1 MLKNPVGSPQTS
13 KSFLP
18 NSAFGVSWELTRL
31 LFSCCWNTPS
41 IDESHRA
48 AQFLPQNKCRNLK
61 SQCLGQQPT
70 SAAGDGEYYYFE
82 CAIIIYSSHCPT
94 TFLTCSTWF
103 PAACADGVTHT
114 GPELNQEQALHCFI
128 YQPLLTAELAIWV
141 SALLGLQGRT
151 TQITAGTKLLPPS
164 WNISVLTG
172 LVREVAGPVPSTKVP
187 EGARTPGRLHQ
198 DAADPG
204 RCSLQVVQG
213 RGILTLVTQSL
224 SQWKQFSSGYE
235 TRRKEG
241 KMFPS
246 GFEGRG

>member
-1 MLKNPVGSPQTS
+1 MLQNPVGSLQTS

-31 LFSCCWNTPS
+31 LFSCWWNTPS

-103 PAACADGVTHT
+103 FQLLVQMGWHT
-114 GPELNQEQALHCFI
+114 QA
-128 YQPLLTAELAIWV
+128 Q
-141 SALLGLQGRT
+141 
-151 TQITAGTKLLPPS
+151 
-164 WNISVLTG
+164 N
-172 LVREVAGPVPSTKVP
+172 STKSKLYPVLFTSLSWLLSWLF
-187 EGARTPGRLHQ
+187 ECLLCLACKAGLLKSLLVQ
-198 DAADPG
+198 S
-204 RCSLQVVQG
+204 CSLHHGISRCWLYWSG
-213 RGILTLVTQSL
+213 RWLA
-224 SQWKQFSSGYE
+224 
-235 TRRKEG
+235 
-241 KMFPS
+241 
-246 GFEGRG
+246 